1 MKTFKE
7 FINEAKIKK
16 VPWNPTPDIGW
27 WEDQKTLIMYH
38 GTHIKNIPFIEKS
51 GIDRPDP
58 ETGMISMAFEPNT
71 AFGYASMSG
80 IGGEAEFRKAG
91 SKVIATS
98 PKERAVFVAELPMSW
113 IKANYDPKLKGN
125 LSTQKQNLTKKSK
138 YDSFTGHDINYYQLA
153 ELRFK
158 KPIPS
163 KYIKGY
169 MIK

>member
-7 FINEAKIKK
+7 FIMEAKLKK
-16 VPWNPTPDIGW
+16 IAWNKNPDIGW
-27 WEDQKTLIMYH
+27 WEDQKILTLYH

-58 ETGMISMAFEPNT
+58 ETGMISMALEPNT

-91 SKVIATS
+91 KKVVSTP
-98 PKERAVFVAELPMSW
+98 PKERAVFVAEIPIDW
-113 IKANYDPKLKGN
+113 VKKNYDNNLRGN
-125 LSTQKQNLTKKSK
+125 LKKQKLHMQSK
-138 YDSFTGHDINYYQLA
+138 DEYEKFSGLDVLYYQMT

-163 KYIKGY
+163 KFIKGY